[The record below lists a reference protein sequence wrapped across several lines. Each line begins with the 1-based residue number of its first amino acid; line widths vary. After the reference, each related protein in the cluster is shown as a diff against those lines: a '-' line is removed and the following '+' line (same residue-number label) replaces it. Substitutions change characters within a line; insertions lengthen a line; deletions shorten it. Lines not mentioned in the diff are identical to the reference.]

1 MIAKE
6 NFLCP
11 RSRYYGHFTPENLLF
26 NDNLL
31 EFTQRIGYIASL
43 ETGGKI
49 SPKDSFEQIKAL
61 WTKFEATSQ
70 QLKIADS
77 RS

>member
-1 MIAKE
+1 MITKE

-26 NDNLL
+26 NDNLQ
-31 EFTQRIGYIASL
+31 EFAIRVSYIANL

-49 SPKDSFEQIKAL
+49 SPEDSYEQLKTL
-61 WTKFEATSQ
+61 WTKFESVIQ
-70 QLKIADS
+70 QLHIAEKAS
-77 RS
+77 